1 MSTNIIDRFANN
13 LTDIEYPKNN
23 EGWNIKGIIKG
34 HSNQT
39 FKFDVRDMRK
49 RVDDLFQKRINTGS
63 RADKVVFETKT
74 KWVILDSETLN
85 KHVTESEK
93 REFHIEDLMK
103 HLDWNIYVDKSV

>member
-1 MSTNIIDRFANN
+1 MLTNIVNRFANN

-34 HSNQT
+34 HSNQP

-49 RVDDLFQKRINTGS
+49 RVDDLFQKRIHTGS

-93 REFHIEDLMK
+93 REFHIEDLMN
-103 HLDWNIYVDKSV
+103 HLYWNIYVDKSI

>member
-85 KHVTESEK
+85 KHVIGSGK
-93 REFHIEDLMK
+93 KEFHIEDLIK
-103 HLDWNIYVDKSV
+103 HLDWNIYVDKSA

>member
-1 MSTNIIDRFANN
+1 MLTNIVNRSADN

-34 HSNQT
+34 HSNQP

-49 RVDDLFQKRINTGS
+49 RVDDLFQKEYTGS

-103 HLDWNIYVDKSV
+103 HLDWNIYVDKSI